1 MYAPPL
7 RNRPRRL
14 TLLPRF
20 SFETRVKFV
29 ERLLNV
35 TPIGQFK
42 NRLSKL
48 LESTAEIYKRSM
60 NHIKAQQQKR

>member
-1 MYAPPL
+1 MRHPSVTAPTPS
-7 RNRPRRL
+7 